1 MKNSRD
7 RRHALPCFPLLHRRD
22 DELSMLPGELLELQP
37 GDEVLFCG
45 LSSAK
50 GRMEWILKNYNI
62 LYYILTGEDPSFNLL
77 SRILKR
83 F

>member
-1 MKNSRD
+1 
-7 RRHALPCFPLLHRRD
+7 
-22 DELSMLPGELLELQP
+22 MLPGELLELQP

-62 LYYILTGEDPSFNLL
+62 LLL
-77 SRILKR
+77 HSDRGR
-83 F
+83 PEF